1 MEDSVSCLQKEHQV
15 LMEKLSVEQYLFDM
29 IM

>member
-1 MEDSVSCLQKEHQV
+1 MEVSVSALRGEHQV
-15 LMEKLSVEQYLFDM
+15 LMEKLSVELDLFDM